1 MIKIITLEGNIGAGK
16 STLIEKLQEK
26 YQNDPSIIFLKEPV
40 DIWEQ
45 IKDETTCDT
54 ILKMFYANPAK
65 YAFPFQVM
73 AYITRLSL
81 LVQTVKAN
89 PDARIIICERSL
101 EADKNIF
108 AKMLH
113 DDGVIDSVCYQIYE
127 RVFAEFTDQFAVS
140 GIVYIDADPG
150 VCASRIMKRARDG
163 EGGIALDYLQK
174 CKNYHDKWLLDK
186 PCVLHLITN
195 DNATYMGEDDCGVQ
209 WIYQVDRFIG
219 NMLDQRL

>member
-1 MIKIITLEGNIGAGK
+1 MTKIFTLEGNIGAGK
-16 STLIEKLQEK
+16 STLIEKLHEK
-26 YQNDPSIIFLKEPV
+26 YQNDSSIIFLKEPV

-45 IKDETTCDT
+45 IKDETTGDT
-54 ILKMFYANPAK
+54 VLKMFYANPAK
-65 YAFPFQVM
+65 YAFPFQIM

-81 LVQTVKAN
+81 LVQTVKSN

-113 DDGVIDSVCYQIYE
+113 DDGIIDSVCYQIYE
-127 RVFAEFTDQFAVS
+127 RVFVEFTDQFAVS
-140 GIVYIDADPG
+140 GVVYIDADPG

-174 CKNYHDKWLLDK
+174 CKTYHHKWLLDK

-195 DNATYMGEDDCGVQ
+195 ENATYVGEDDCGVQ
-209 WIYQVDRFIG
+209 WIRQVDQFIFG
-219 NMLDQRL
+219 I

>member
-1 MIKIITLEGNIGAGK
+1 MTKIITLEGNIGAGK
-16 STLIEKLQEK
+16 TTLLEKLQDK
-26 YQNDPSIIFLKEPV
+26 YKDDPTIIFLKEPV

-45 IKDETTCDT
+45 IKDETTGDT
-54 ILKMFYANPAK
+54 VLKMFYTNPAK
-65 YAFPFQVM
+65 YAFPFQIM

-81 LVQTVKAN
+81 LVQTVKEN
-89 PDARIIICERSL
+89 PDVKMVICERSL

-113 DDGVIDSVCYQIYE
+113 DDGIIDSVCYQIYE
-127 RVFAEFTDQFAVS
+127 RVFTEFTDQFAVS

-174 CKNYHDKWLLDK
+174 CKTYHDQWLLDK
-186 PCVLHLITN
+186 SNVLHLITN
-195 DNATYMGEDDCGVQ
+195 ENATYVGEDDCGVKWLRNIEQ
-209 WIYQVDRFIG
+209 FIANILG
-219 NMLDQRL
+219 L

>member
-1 MIKIITLEGNIGAGK
+1 MPRIITLEGNIGAGK
-16 STLIEKLQEK
+16 STLLEKLHEK
-26 YQNDPSIIFLKEPV
+26 YQHDPTIIFLKEPV
-40 DIWEQ
+40 DTWEQ
-45 IKDETTCDT
+45 IKDETSGDT

-65 YAFPFQVM
+65 YAFPFQIM

-81 LVQTVKAN
+81 LVQTVKSN

-113 DDGVIDSVCYQIYE
+113 DDGIIDSVCYQIYE

-140 GIVYIDADPG
+140 GVVYIDADPG

-174 CKNYHDKWLLDK
+174 CKTGK
-186 PCVLHLITN
+186 
-195 DNATYMGEDDCGVQ
+195 E
-209 WIYQVDRFIG
+209 
-219 NMLDQRL
+219 

>member
-1 MIKIITLEGNIGAGK
+1 MPRIITLEGNIGAGK
-16 STLIEKLQEK
+16 STLLEKLQEK
-26 YQNDPSIIFLKEPV
+26 YQNDSSIIFLKEPV
-40 DIWEQ
+40 DTWEQ
-45 IKDETTCDT
+45 IKDETTGDT
-54 ILKMFYANPAK
+54 VLKMFYANPAK
-65 YAFPFQVM
+65 YAFPFQIM

-81 LVQTVKAN
+81 LVQTVKSN

-113 DDGVIDSVCYQIYE
+113 DDGIIDSVCYQIYE

-140 GIVYIDADPG
+140 GIVYIDANPR

-174 CKNYHDKWLLDK
+174 CKNYHDNWLLDK
-186 PCVLHLITN
+186 SSVLHLITN
-195 DNATYMGEDDCGVQ
+195 DNATYVGEDDCGVQ
-209 WIYQVDRFIG
+209 WIKQVHDFITT
-219 NMLDQRL
+219 LV